1 MVQYLSI
8 NRIEAHKGLTGNEMA
23 DHMAIEE
30 EFMTVIGDSIDTSIG
45 YDKKKLWTV
54 CYSVWTKEWKQE
66 TTFRMSKIFYPH
78 PDKSKT
84 TNSNDMVGH
93 TCEE

>member
-1 MVQYLSI
+1 MAK
-8 NRIEAHKGLTGNEMA
+8 EA
-23 DHMAIEE
+23 
-30 EFMTVIGDSIDTSIG
+30 EFMAVMDNSIGNPIG
-45 YDKKKLWTV
+45 YDKKKLWAV
-54 CYSVWTKEWKQE
+54 CYSLWTKEWKQE